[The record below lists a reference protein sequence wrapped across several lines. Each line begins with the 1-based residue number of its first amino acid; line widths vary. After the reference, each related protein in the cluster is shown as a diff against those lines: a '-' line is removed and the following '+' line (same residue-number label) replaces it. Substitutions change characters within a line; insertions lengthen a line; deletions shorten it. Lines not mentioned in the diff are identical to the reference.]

1 MKILHLDSNHDVIYE
16 ELSALGIENHV
27 DLKSTKSEIENI
39 ISNYHGIVMRSRI
52 TVDKGFIEKA
62 INLKFIAR
70 VGSGTENIDCEYL
83 KEKKIELISSGEGNS
98 NAVGEHA
105 LGLLLS
111 LSKKITKSNIEM
123 KNGIRKREENRG
135 FEIEGKTIGLIGY
148 GKTGK
153 SFAKKLSGFNCNIIF
168 CDIKTNLGDN
178 YAREVK
184 INELKETSDIIS
196 LHTNLNQSSRHIID
210 KQFIDDCK
218 KSFCLINTARG
229 ECISNHDLIYGLE
242 SDKII
247 GAALDVLENENK
259 DFEGI
264 EVDQNLDKLKKFEN
278 VILTPHIAGWS
289 KESKVKLAQ
298 ITVNKIK
305 EFLDL

>member
-1 MKILHLDSNHDVIYE
+1 MKILHLDSNHDMIYE

-39 ISNYHGIVMRSRI
+39 ISNYHGIVIRSRI
-52 TVDKGFIEKA
+52 TIDKGFIEKA

-70 VGSGTENIDCEYL
+70 VGSGTENIDCKYL
-83 KEKKIELISSGEGNS
+83 KEKKIKLISSGEGNS

-153 SFAKKLSGFNCNIIF
+153 SFAKKLSGFNCNTIF

-178 YAREVK
+178 YASEVK
-184 INELKETSDIIS
+184 INELRETSDIIS

-229 ECISNHDLIYGLE
+229 ECVSNHDLIYGLE
-242 SDKII
+242 SGKII
-247 GAALDVLENENK
+247 GAGLDVLENENK
-259 DFEGI
+259 DFEGMVI
-264 EVDQNLDKLKKFEN
+264 DQNLDKLKKFEN
-278 VILTPHIAGWS
+278 VILTPHTAGWS
-289 KESKVKLAQ
+289 NESKVKLAQ

>member
-1 MKILHLDSNHDVIYE
+1 MKILHLDSNHDMIYE

-39 ISNYHGIVMRSRI
+39 ISNYHGIVLRSRI
-52 TVDKGFIEKA
+52 TIDKGFIEKA

-123 KNGIRKREENRG
+123 KNGLRKREENRG

-168 CDIKTNLGDN
+168 IDIKRNLEDN

-196 LHTNLNQSSRHIID
+196 LHTNLNQSSHHIID
-210 KQFIDDCK
+210 KKFIADCK
-218 KSFCLINTARG
+218 KPFCLINTARG
-229 ECISNHDLIYGLE
+229 ECVNNDDLIHGLE
-242 SDKII
+242 SGKIL
-247 GAALDVLENENK
+247 GAGLDVLENENK
-259 DFEGI
+259 DFKGMS
-264 EVDQNLDKLKKFEN
+264 DDKNLDKLKKFEN
-278 VILTPHIAGWS
+278 IILTPHIAGWS
-289 KESKVKLAQ
+289 NESKIKLAE
-298 ITVNKIK
+298 ITVDKIK

>member
-1 MKILHLDSNHDVIYE
+1 M
-16 ELSALGIENHV
+16 
-27 DLKSTKSEIENI
+27 
-39 ISNYHGIVMRSRI
+39 
-52 TVDKGFIEKA
+52 
-62 INLKFIAR
+62 
-70 VGSGTENIDCEYL
+70 

-123 KNGIRKREENRG
+123 KNGLRKREENRG

-168 CDIKTNLGDN
+168 IDIRRNLGDN

-196 LHTNLNQSSRHIID
+196 LHTNLNQSSHYIID
-210 KQFIDDCK
+210 KQFIADCK
-218 KSFCLINTARG
+218 KSFCLINT
-229 ECISNHDLIYGLE
+229 D
-242 SDKII
+242 
-247 GAALDVLENENK
+247 
-259 DFEGI
+259 
-264 EVDQNLDKLKKFEN
+264 DQNLDKLKKIEN

-289 KESKVKLAQ
+289 NESKIKLAQ
-298 ITVNKIK
+298 ITVDKIK
-305 EFLDL
+305 DFLDL

>member
-1 MKILHLDSNHDVIYE
+1 MKILHLDSNHDMIYE
-16 ELSALGIENHV
+16 ELSALGIENHI

-39 ISNYHGIVMRSRI
+39 ISNYHGIVLRSRI
-52 TVDKGFIEKA
+52 TIDKGFIEKA

-135 FEIEGKTIGLIGY
+135 FEIDGKTIGLIGY

-153 SFAKKLSGFNCNIIF
+153 SFAKKLSGFSCNIIF
-168 CDIKTNLGDN
+168 CDIKTNLGDD

-196 LHTNLNQSSRHIID
+196 LHTNLNESSRNIID

-229 ECISNHDLIYGLE
+229 ECVNNHDLIYGLE
-242 SDKII
+242 SHKII
-247 GAALDVLENENK
+247 GAGLDVLENENK

-264 EVDQNLDKLKKFEN
+264 VVDQNLDKLKKFEN
-278 VILTPHIAGWS
+278 VILTPHIAGCS

>member
-1 MKILHLDSNHDVIYE
+1 MKILHLDSNHDMIYE

-39 ISNYHGIVMRSRI
+39 ISNYHGIVIRSRI
-52 TVDKGFIEKA
+52 TIDKGFIEKA

-70 VGSGTENIDCEYL
+70 VGSGTENIDCKYL
-83 KEKKIELISSGEGNS
+83 KEKKIKLISSGEGNS

-242 SDKII
+242 NDKII
-247 GAALDVLENENK
+247 GAGLDVLENENK

-264 EVDQNLDKLKKFEN
+264 AVDQNLDKLKKFDN

>member
-1 MKILHLDSNHDVIYE
+1 
-16 ELSALGIENHV
+16 
-27 DLKSTKSEIENI
+27 
-39 ISNYHGIVMRSRI
+39 
-52 TVDKGFIEKA
+52 
-62 INLKFIAR
+62 
-70 VGSGTENIDCEYL
+70 
-83 KEKKIELISSGEGNS
+83 
-98 NAVGEHA
+98 
-105 LGLLLS
+105 
-111 LSKKITKSNIEM
+111 M
-123 KNGIRKREENRG
+123 KNGLRKREENRG

-168 CDIKTNLGDN
+168 IDIKRNLGDN

-247 GAALDVLENENK
+247 GAGLDVLENENK

-264 EVDQNLDKLKKFEN
+264 AVDQNLDKLKKFEN

>member
-1 MKILHLDSNHDVIYE
+1 MKILHLDSNHDMIYE
-16 ELSALGIENHV
+16 ELSAIGSENHV

-39 ISNYHGIVMRSRI
+39 ISIFHGIVIRSRI
-52 TVDKGFIEKA
+52 KIDKGFIEKA
-62 INLKFIAR
+62 VNLKFIAR

-111 LSKKITKSNIEM
+111 LSKNITKSNIEM
-123 KNGIRKREENRG
+123 KNGFRKREENRG

-153 SFAKKLSGFNCNIIF
+153 SFAKKLAGFNCNIIF
-168 CDIKTNLGDN
+168 SDTKTNLGDN
-178 YAREVK
+178 CAREVK
-184 INELKETSDIIS
+184 ISELKETSDIIS
-196 LHTNLNQSSRHIID
+196 LHTNLNQSSYHIID

-229 ECISNHDLIYGLE
+229 ECVNNADLIFGLE
-242 SDKII
+242 SGKIF
-247 GAALDVLENENK
+247 GAGLDVLENENK

-264 EVDQNLDKLKKFEN
+264 AVDQNLDKLKKFEN
-278 VILTPHIAGWS
+278 VILTPHTAGWS
-289 KESKVKLAQ
+289 NESKIKLAQ

>member
-1 MKILHLDSNHDVIYE
+1 MKIIHLDSNHDVIYE

-39 ISNYHGIVMRSRI
+39 ISNYDGIVIRSRI
-52 TVDKGFIEKA
+52 TIDKGFIEKA

-184 INELKETSDIIS
+184 INEIKETSDIIS

-247 GAALDVLENENK
+247 GAGLDVLENEKK

-264 EVDQNLDKLKKFEN
+264 AVDQNLDKLKKFEN

>member
-1 MKILHLDSNHDVIYE
+1 M
-16 ELSALGIENHV
+16 
-27 DLKSTKSEIENI
+27 
-39 ISNYHGIVMRSRI
+39 
-52 TVDKGFIEKA
+52 
-62 INLKFIAR
+62 
-70 VGSGTENIDCEYL
+70 GSGTENIDCEYL

-247 GAALDVLENENK
+247 GAGLDVLENENK

-264 EVDQNLDKLKKFEN
+264 AVDQNLDKLKKFEN

>member
-1 MKILHLDSNHDVIYE
+1 MKILHLDSNHDMIYE
-16 ELSALGIENHV
+16 ELSALGIENHI

-39 ISNYHGIVMRSRI
+39 ISNYHGIVLRSRI
-52 TVDKGFIEKA
+52 TIDKGFIEKA

-123 KNGIRKREENRG
+123 KNGLRKREENRG

-168 CDIKTNLGDN
+168 IDIKRNLGDN

-218 KSFCLINTARG
+218 KSFCCLLYT
-229 ECISNHDLIYGLE
+229 
-242 SDKII
+242 SD
-247 GAALDVLENENK
+247 AADE
-259 DFEGI
+259 
-264 EVDQNLDKLKKFEN
+264 
-278 VILTPHIAGWS
+278 
-289 KESKVKLAQ
+289 
-298 ITVNKIK
+298 
-305 EFLDL
+305 

>member
-1 MKILHLDSNHDVIYE
+1 MKILHLDSNHDMIYE
-16 ELSALGIENHV
+16 ELSALGIENHI

-39 ISNYHGIVMRSRI
+39 ISNYHGIVLRSRI
-52 TVDKGFIEKA
+52 TIDKGFIEKA

-135 FEIEGKTIGLIGY
+135 FEIDGKTIGLIGY

-153 SFAKKLSGFNCNIIF
+153 SFAKKLSGFSCNIIF
-168 CDIKTNLGDN
+168 CDIKTNLGDD

-196 LHTNLNQSSRHIID
+196 LHTNLNESSRNIID

-229 ECISNHDLIYGLE
+229 ECVNNHDLIYGLE
-242 SDKII
+242 SHKII
-247 GAALDVLENENK
+247 GAGLDVLENENK

-264 EVDQNLDKLKKFEN
+264 VVDQNLDKLKKFEN

>member
-1 MKILHLDSNHDVIYE
+1 MKILHLDSNHDMIYE
-16 ELSALGIENHV
+16 ELSALGIENHI

-39 ISNYHGIVMRSRI
+39 ISNYHGIVLRSRI
-52 TVDKGFIEKA
+52 TIDKGFIEKA

-135 FEIEGKTIGLIGY
+135 FEIDGKTIGLVGY

-153 SFAKKLSGFNCNIIF
+153 SFAKKLSGFSCNIIF
-168 CDIKTNLGDN
+168 CDIKTNLGDD

-196 LHTNLNQSSRHIID
+196 LHTNLNESSRNIID

-229 ECISNHDLIYGLE
+229 ECVNNHDLIYGLE
-242 SDKII
+242 SHKII
-247 GAALDVLENENK
+247 GAGLDVLENENK

-264 EVDQNLDKLKKFEN
+264 VVDQNLDKLKKFEN

>member
-1 MKILHLDSNHDVIYE
+1 MKILHLDSNHDMIYE

-39 ISNYHGIVMRSRI
+39 ISNYHGIVIRSRI
-52 TVDKGFIEKA
+52 TIDKGFIEKA

-70 VGSGTENIDCEYL
+70 VGSGTENIDCKYL
-83 KEKKIELISSGEGNS
+83 KEKKIKLISSGEGNS

-153 SFAKKLSGFNCNIIF
+153 SFAKKLSGFNCNTIF

-178 YAREVK
+178 YASEVK

-229 ECISNHDLIYGLE
+229 ECVSNHDLIYGLE
-242 SDKII
+242 SGKII
-247 GAALDVLENENK
+247 GAGLDVLENENK

-264 EVDQNLDKLKKFEN
+264 VIDQNLDKLKKFEN
-278 VILTPHIAGWS
+278 VILTPHTAGWS
-289 KESKVKLAQ
+289 NESKVKLAQ